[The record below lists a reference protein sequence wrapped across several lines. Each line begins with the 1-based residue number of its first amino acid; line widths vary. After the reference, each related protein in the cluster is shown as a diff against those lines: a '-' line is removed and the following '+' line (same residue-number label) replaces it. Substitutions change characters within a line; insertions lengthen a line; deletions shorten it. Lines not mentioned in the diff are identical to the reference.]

1 MEQLQLSTQT
11 EAQALTEQAEQAA
24 QIGNVWTNKAA
35 FDQMARVASM
45 LAKSTLVPQ
54 NYQGKPEDCFIACEM
69 AARLNMSPIMVMQNL
84 YVVKGKPAWAG
95 QACMAIITACGLF
108 RNVHHVY
115 TGEKGSDNRGC
126 YVVAERVSD
135 GAIIEGTEV
144 TMQMAKAEGWL
155 SNSKWKTMPEQ
166 MLAYRAAA
174 FFARV
179 HCPSA
184 LMGVQ
189 TSEEIY
195 DVALSKQSNAQ
206 KLNSALKGE

>member
-1 MEQLQLSTQT
+1 MEQMQLT
-11 EAQALTEQAEQAA
+11 AQNDAQEIAEQATA

-135 GAIIEGTEV
+135 GATIEGTEV

-155 SNSKWKTMPEQ
+155 SNTKWRTMPEQ

-174 FFARV
+174 FFARI

-184 LMGVQ
+184 LMGLQ
-189 TSEEIY
+189 TGEEVY
-195 DVALSKQSNAQ
+195 DVALSKASNAQ
-206 KLNSALKGE
+206 KLNTALKGE